1 MQCAKCGIFFPV
13 LLYEWLMVEIQKM
26 RVKNLDANFE
36 MIYWTVL

>member
-1 MQCAKCGIFFPV
+1 MCKMWIFFFNV
-13 LLYEWLMVEIQKM
+13 LLYMWLMVEIQKM